1 MTKADALALIELLS
15 ALESWALTGPVQ
27 QQIPPY
33 LHENLCNSMQSLREI
48 ILGEDHGSA

>member
-1 MTKADALALIELLS
+1 MTKSQALALIELLS
-15 ALESWALTGPVQ
+15 AIESWALSNDKT
-27 QQIPPY
+27 IPDY